1 MRKLIDDQM
10 AELNT
15 QDQTQMNNIELL
27 LPSLKAKGLAVHITD
42 TLGRPDIVGE
52 PPFSYPL
59 STWTLPNQDY
69 PVTPTPPPTPFVPE
83 NKKKRKHREV
93 CPKCRRKYLYD
104 HVTWARGLD
113 DGYTC

>member
-1 MRKLIDDQM
+1 
-10 AELNT
+10 
-15 QDQTQMNNIELL
+15 MNNIELL
-27 LPSLKAKGLAVHITD
+27 LPSLKAKGLAVRITN

-59 STWTLPNQDY
+59 SAWTLPNQDY
-69 PVTPTPPPTPFVPE
+69 PVIPTPPSTPFVPE
-83 NKKKRKHREV
+83 NKKKRKHGEV

-104 HVTWARGLD
+104 HVAWARGLD